1 MLNRFHEQ
9 ILRKGLYMSNVL
21 KFKSREFEN
30 SVLPNKLLSLEDIEE
45 KYNIKYQ
52 TAYKYIVSEHK
63 IPYYKLGR
71 NIRIDERDIIYLFDY
86 KGV

>member
-1 MLNRFHEQ
+1 MN
-9 ILRKGLYMSNVL
+9 NVL
-21 KFKSREFEN
+21 KFKSREFGN